1 MIVAKTH
8 NARAIHSHG
17 TDFTFLPGGV
27 GGGFATGSTAADATV
42 VGGAGDPLAA
52 ARGPNSCTIC
62 DLPHL
67 ERRCLIV
74 NKERVCALGDQH
86 AV

>member
-27 GGGFATGSTAADATV
+27 GGGFAV
-42 VGGAGDPLAA
+42 DPEFGTS
-52 ARGPNSCTIC
+52 ARKS
-62 DLPHL
+62 
-67 ERRCLIV
+67 
-74 NKERVCALGDQH
+74 A
-86 AV
+86 